1 MSAIGVLPGQ
11 IVQASHY
18 QDYMILY
25 TEGEAVECVV
35 DGAPPGPNGRL
46 FIVEPGKPVKVPWEA
61 GRFILE
67 HLAYT
72 GVVRVNEVDK
82 EDGTGTVYD
91 IPAARAQSLVLFE
104 HEDGRRWRDYVEYCI
119 MDKMNNKKAV
129 PATPDTIKRLM
140 ARRNYRLSDYGI
152 APVGEIQPMD
162 TGIADLKAENT
173 ALRTQLADM
182 STKLNRLMSLLGED
196 EEKKVKR

>member
-1 MSAIGVLPGQ
+1 MSVIGVLPGQ
-11 IVQASHY
+11 LVQATHY
-18 QDYMILY
+18 RDYMILY
-25 TEGEAVECVV
+25 TEGEPAECVV

-46 FIVEPGKPVKVPWEA
+46 FTVEPGKPVKVPWEA

-72 GVVRVNEVDK
+72 GVVRVNEVDNP
-82 EDGTGTVYD
+82 DGTGTSYD
-91 IPAARAQSLVLFE
+91 IPTARTESLALFE
-104 HEDGRRWRDYVEYCI
+104 REDGRRWKDYVEYCI

-140 ARRNYRLSDYGI
+140 VRRNYRLSDYGI

-162 TGIADLKAENT
+162 SGLATLKAEN
-173 ALRTQLADM
+173 ASLQVQLKEQGE
-182 STKLNRLMSLLGED
+182 KLNKLLRMLGEED
-196 EEKKVKR
+196 EKRVKK